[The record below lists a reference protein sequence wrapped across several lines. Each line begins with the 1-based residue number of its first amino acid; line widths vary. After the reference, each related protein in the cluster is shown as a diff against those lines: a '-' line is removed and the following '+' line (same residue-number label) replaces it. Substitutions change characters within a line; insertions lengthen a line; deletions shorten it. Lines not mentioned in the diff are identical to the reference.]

1 METSFDVIV
10 IGAGPAGGKCA
21 LELAKSGLKVL
32 LTEKHRS
39 FDENNFSSAGML
51 TESLGDFNLPEH
63 IVGTYWSNFVVQSSS
78 RSYVWKGSP
87 KEGIVL
93 NFAKLKQYLADECQ
107 KHGGRVWMG
116 HRYESKEITKNSA
129 RVLFTDVTTNSKISC
144 SAKILIDSTGPAR
157 KVMYEKTESHPK
169 MLVGTGIEYLVEVSD
184 EVYARYKDDLTFFL
198 GEKWADMGYS
208 WIFPMDKNTLKVGS
222 GRLVSSHQ
230 KRKDLKAITENILEN
245 YMEAG
250 EYKILDVHGGSLRYS
265 LGMKDVFYQNRV
277 LAIGDAV
284 STVNPLGGEGIRYAM
299 ENAEMAVSYIE
310 DFVKNGRNKFGRFK
324 FRWKRK
330 YYLKWLICEILC
342 LRIYLKY
349 TDEKLDHRFAQY
361 HKLASFEDVKEN
373 FFRFNFSN
381 FRGKI
386 FGFLFKKL
394 IRR

>member
-10 IGAGPAGGKCA
+10 IGGGPAGGKCA
-21 LELAKSGLKVL
+21 LELAKRGLKVL
-32 LTEKHRS
+32 LAEKYSS
-39 FDENNFSSAGML
+39 FEENNFSSAGML
-51 TESLGDFNLPEH
+51 SETLGDFDLPLD

-78 RSYVWKGSP
+78 RPYTWKGAGQ
-87 KEGIVL
+87 EGIVL
-93 NFAKLKQYLADECQ
+93 NFGKLKQYLADEAQ
-107 KHGGRVWMG
+107 KHGATVWMG
-116 HRYESKEITKNSA
+116 HRYESKEISGNSA
-129 RVLFTDVTTNSKISC
+129 QATFTDIAANSKITC
-144 SAKILIDSTGPAR
+144 SAKLLIDATGPVR
-157 KVMYEKTESHPK
+157 KVMYDKVQAQPK

-208 WIFPMDKNTLKVGS
+208 WIFPMDSNTLKVGS
-222 GRLVSSHQ
+222 GRLVSTNQ
-230 KRKDLKAITENILEN
+230 KRKDLKVITENILEH
-245 YMEAG
+245 YMQAG

-265 LGMKDVFYQNRV
+265 LGMKDVFYRDRV
-277 LAIGDAV
+277 LAVGDAV

-299 ENAEMAVSYIE
+299 ENAEMAVPYIE
-310 DFVKNGRNKFGRFK
+310 AFVKRGKNKFGRFK

-361 HKLASFEDVKEN
+361 HKLANFEDAMEN

-381 FRGKI
+381 FRWKI
-386 FGFLFKKL
+386 FGFLFKK
-394 IRR
+394 IMRR